1 MVVLT
6 ASASESRM
14 ARGSLR
20 SRSVSAVTGGV
31 AAGSEVVMG
40 CSSGAG
46 LVAVE
51 AGGAGDGVAADPFF
65 FVVCADSVAA
75 VMATQKMISNRRTA
89 VMKFLLDTPLI
100 LIACAVDDTRR
111 DAYRHSRRI
120 LATHSCSLIHA

>member
-89 VMKFLLDTPLI
+89 VMKFLLDTPLLRI
-100 LIACAVDDTRR
+100 EKAFVATRR
-111 DAYRHSRRI
+111 EANRNARRI
-120 LATHSCSLIHA
+120 LTKPRCYVM